1 MNRINAF
8 YIDEPDLVFGHR
20 GVEKDPKLG
29 LKYFGPYLPSN
40 DDLPSPTQI
49 RIGIVGTGETITLT
63 KRIIDLLSIPVK
75 SDEANKW
82 LYPNFPGFS
91 VNTTIR
97 SKFVLSDIWNANI
110 MSSEIKH
117 ILSIADVNKR
127 IASASN
133 LFAQKIEQ
141 ISSEESTP
149 HVIICAIPHGIEE
162 YCGISENTRGAK
174 RPKFTALEKAIADLK
189 NKGQTFLTNFGV
201 DVDIEEDEPFTTS
214 YDFRNSLKGKA
225 MPFGIPT
232 QIIRE
237 STMQE
242 ILAANTQHKTRQG
255 AATFAWN
262 LSMALYYKAH
272 GRPWRLAKLP
282 SGTCYVGI
290 SFYRNLLNPDLSVE
304 TSMAQVFTHSGEG
317 FVLRG
322 TNVTFDKLTRT
333 VHLTKDQA
341 FNLLHNSIK
350 KYTEKAGS
358 PNRIVIHKTSTFTDE
373 ETAGFEEVAGNCP
386 YDFVSISKN
395 SELRFLRTGK
405 YPVLRGTVISLT
417 PNEHLLYA
425 TGYTP
430 RVRTYPG
437 PRIPKPLLI
446 THYGC
451 SEIGVICSEIL
462 GLTKL
467 NWNTTAFSTQLPIT
481 IDFAQRVG
489 KILSELPDYAPIQD
503 HYKFYM

>member
-1 MNRINAF
+1 VTRIYAS
-8 YIDEPDLVFGHR
+8 YIEEPDLIFGHR

-29 LKYFGPYLPSN
+29 LKYFGPYLPSYDN
-40 DDLPSPTQI
+40 LPTPTQI
-49 RIGIVGTGETITLT
+49 RIGVVGTGETISLT
-63 KRIIDLLSIPVK
+63 KQIVAMLSNPIK
-75 SDEANKW
+75 SEEPNKW

-97 SKFVLSDIWNANI
+97 SKFVSSDIWNATI
-110 MSSEIKH
+110 LSSEIKH

-133 LFAQKIEQ
+133 LFAEKIEK
-141 ISSEESTP
+141 IATEESTP
-149 HVIICAIPHGIEE
+149 HVIICAFPTDLEE
-162 YCGISENTRGAK
+162 YCGISEKTRGAK
-174 RPKFTALEKAIADLK
+174 RPKFTALERAIVDLK
-189 NKGQTFLTNFGV
+189 RSGQTFLTSYGV
-201 DVDIEEDEPFTTS
+201 DVDVEEPSNS
-214 YDFRNSLKGKA
+214 YDFRNSLKGKV
-225 MPFGIPT
+225 MRFGIPT
-232 QIIRE
+232 QILRE

-242 ILAANTQHKTRQG
+242 ILNPNVARRTRQG

-262 LSMALYYKAH
+262 FSLALYYKAH

-290 SFYRNLLNPDLSVE
+290 SFYRNLLNPDLNVE

-322 TNVTFDKLTRT
+322 GNVAFDKLTRT
-333 VHLTKDQA
+333 VHLSKDQA
-341 FNLLHNSIK
+341 CSLLRDSIK
-350 KYTEKAGS
+350 KYSEKAGAPS
-358 PNRIVIHKTSTFTDE
+358 RVVVHKTSLFSDE
-373 ETAGFEEVAGNCP
+373 EKVGFEEAIGKCHFDLVA
-386 YDFVSISKN
+386 ISQN

-405 YPVLRGTVISLT
+405 YPVLRGTFISLT
-417 PNEHLLYA
+417 PNQHLLYT

-446 THYGC
+446 THYGD
-451 SEIGVICSEIL
+451 SEIDVVCSEIL

-489 KILSELPDYAPIQD
+489 KILSELPQDKPIQD

>member
-1 MNRINAF
+1 MTRINAS
-8 YIDEPDLVFGHR
+8 YIDEPDLVFGSR

-29 LKYFGPYLPSN
+29 LKYFGPYIPSD
-40 DDLPSPTQI
+40 DDLPTPTQI

-63 KRIIDLLSIPVK
+63 KRIIEVLSNSLE

-97 SKFVLSDIWNANI
+97 SKFVLSDIWNATI
-110 MSSEIKH
+110 KPSETKH

-127 IASASN
+127 IAEASK
-133 LFAQKIEQ
+133 LFTQRVEQ
-141 ISSEESTP
+141 ISTEESTP
-149 HVIICAIPHGIEE
+149 HVIICALPHDIED
-162 YCGISENTRGAK
+162 YCGISEKTRGAK
-174 RPKFTALEKAIADLK
+174 RPRFTALEKAIADLK
-189 NKGQTFLTNFGV
+189 NRGQTFLTSFGV
-201 DVDIEEDEPFTTS
+201 NVAIEEDEHSTSS
-214 YDFRNSLKGKA
+214 YDFRNSLKGKV
-225 MPFGIPT
+225 MQFGIPT

-242 ILAANTQHKTRQG
+242 ILDTNIQRRTRQG

-322 TNVTFDKLTRT
+322 ANATFDKLTRT

-341 FNLLHNSIK
+341 YSLLQNSIQ

-358 PNRIVIHKTSTFTDE
+358 PNRIVIHKTSTFTAE

-386 YDFVSISKN
+386 FDFISISQN

-405 YPVLRGTVISLT
+405 YPVLRGTLISLT
-417 PNEHLLYA
+417 PNEHLLYT

-446 THYGC
+446 THYGS
-451 SEIGVICSEIL
+451 SEISVICSEIL

-481 IDFAQRVG
+481 IDFAQKVG
-489 KILSELPDYAPIQD
+489 KVLSELPDNAPIQD